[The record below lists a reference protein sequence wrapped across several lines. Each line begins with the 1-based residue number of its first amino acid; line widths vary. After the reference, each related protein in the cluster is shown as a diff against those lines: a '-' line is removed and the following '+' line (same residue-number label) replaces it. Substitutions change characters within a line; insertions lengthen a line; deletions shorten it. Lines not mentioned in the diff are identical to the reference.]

1 MAEEPYYLGIDVG
14 STASKCVIVDAE
26 GSIVGR
32 GLAGS
37 GAGTAGPRTAVDAA
51 LADAGI
57 AMDDIAASCATGY
70 GRNLM
75 DWTDGQMSEL
85 SCHAKGASKLFPG
98 VRTVIDIGGQDA
110 KVLSISS
117 SGDLENFAMNDKCAA
132 GTGRFL
138 DVMASIFGCKVSD
151 LSGFDEQSE
160 KVATISSTCTVF
172 AESEVISK
180 LSEGQPI
187 PDIVAGIHTSVVE
200 RTAGLARRLGVKA
213 PVVMTGVSAVAR
225 RRREGRAILSGGRV
239 LRRPWRRLAAASA
252 RRLSPSRAVR
262 PRPLV
267 AAPQSASLRSKN
279 LPYCPT
285 SMLDPICSG

>member
-1 MAEEPYYLGIDVG
+1 MSGKGYFLGIDVG
-14 STASKCVIVDAE
+14 STASKCVIIDE
-26 GSIVGR
+26 SGTIVGR

-37 GAGTAGPRTAVDAA
+37 GAGTAGPQKAVDAA

-57 AMDDIAASCATGY
+57 AMDDVAASCATGY

-75 DWTDGQMSEL
+75 EWTDGQMSEL
-85 SCHAKGASKLFPG
+85 SCHAKGAAKLFPG

-110 KVLSISS
+110 KVLSISPD
-117 SGDLENFAMNDKCAA
+117 GGLENFAMNDKCAA

-151 LSGFDEQSE
+151 LSGYDEQSTQ
-160 KVATISSTCTVF
+160 VATISSTCTVF

-180 LSEGQPI
+180 LSEGLPI

-213 PVVMTGVSAVAR
+213 PVEKAGAR
-225 RRREGRAILSGGRV
+225 
-239 LRRPWRRLAAASA
+239 
-252 RRLSPSRAVR
+252 
-262 PRPLV
+262 
-267 AAPQSASLRSKN
+267 
-279 LPYCPT
+279 
-285 SMLDPICSG
+285 

>member
-1 MAEEPYYLGIDVG
+1 MAQGPYYLGIDVG
-14 STASKCVIVDAE
+14 STASKCVVVDAE
-26 GSIVGR
+26 GALVGR
-32 GLAGS
+32 GLARS
-37 GAGTAGPRTAVDAA
+37 GAGTAGPQKAMDQA

-57 AMDDIAASCATGY
+57 AFEDVAASCATGY

-75 DWTDGQMSEL
+75 EWATSQMSEL
-85 SCHAKGASKLFPG
+85 SCHAKGAASLFPG

-110 KVLSISS
+110 KVLSISAD
-117 SGDLENFAMNDKCAA
+117 GDLENFAMNDKCAA

-138 DVMASIFGCKVSD
+138 DVMASIFGCEVSD

-160 KVATISSTCTVF
+160 HVATISSTCTVF

-213 PVVMTGVSAVAR
+213 PVVMTGGVA
-225 RRREGRAILSGGRV
+225 LN
-239 LRRPWRRLAAASA
+239 RRLRERLAEKLGCDIATNEDSQLIGALGAALHA
-252 RRLSPSRAVR
+252 RE
-262 PRPLV
+262 
-267 AAPQSASLRSKN
+267 AATR
-279 LPYCPT
+279 
-285 SMLDPICSG
+285 